1 MIWSTTNSRIAQLID
16 FISSLAGYYFSLSA
30 WLYLYKINPRV
41 IPQPVYIDS
50 LNQLIPALI
59 IGSATVIYFWL
70 SNAYSF
76 QRFTSFSV
84 ELVIIFKV
92 NLLLLV
98 TTMFVTLAIGHNL
111 PRTIFALFWSI
122 NIVIFFTQKTILFL
136 FAAYIR
142 TKGKD
147 RKKILVVGSGNHSKK
162 FLETV
167 KDHLNWG
174 LDVVGVLT
182 DNREKIGSD
191 FCGYVTVGV
200 YDEIITFLR
209 KYNPEEVIIAISSK
223 RFDQIRA
230 ILDVCETEGVQVR
243 IYSDFFGKM
252 TKKTRLD
259 HIHGLNILSFTP
271 IKQTEVELIIKRI
284 IDILGSSIALLLFF
298 PLMIIA
304 SLGILISDGRPIIY
318 NWNVIGLNKKPFK
331 SWKFRT
337 MIKNADQMK
346 KDLIDL
352 NEMDGPVF
360 KIKNDPRIFP
370 FGKLLRKWS
379 IDETPQLFSILIG
392 DMSLVGPRPAGPIE
406 LEGYESW
413 HRRKLSVKPGLTCLW
428 QVNGRNKISKFD
440 DWVKLDLEY
449 IDNWSLILDF
459 KILLK
464 TIPAVLF
471 GRGAS

>member
-1 MIWSTTNSRIAQLID
+1 MIWSSTNSHIAKLID
-16 FISSLAGYYFSLSA
+16 FISALVGYYLSFET
-30 WLYLYKINPRV
+30 LLFLFKINPQ
-41 IPQPVYIDS
+41 IFPQPVEFHS
-50 LNQLIPALI
+50 LNHIIPAI
-59 IGSATVIYFWL
+59 FIAVISVVYFWV

-92 NLLLLV
+92 NLMLLV
-98 TTMFVTLAIGHNL
+98 TTMFATLILGYNL
-111 PRTIFALFWSI
+111 PRTIFAVFWLI
-122 NIVIFFTQKTILFL
+122 NITLYLIQKTILFL

-147 RKKILVVGSGNHSKK
+147 RKRILVVGSENQSKK
-162 FLETV
+162 FIETV
-167 KDHLNWG
+167 KNHLSWG
-174 LDVVGVLT
+174 LDIVGVLT
-182 DNREKIGSD
+182 DNKEKVGTDYCEHTIL
-191 FCGYVTVGV
+191 GV
-200 YDEIITFLR
+200 YTDVVDIL
-209 KYNPEEVIIAISSK
+209 KHYNPEEVIIAISSK
-223 RFDQIRA
+223 RFDQIRS